1 MEKLAK
7 ANPRISKVK
16 LCELFGVARSSHY
29 LAKKPKMPS
38 LKQINLTLWVKQ
50 AFDQSKGSA
59 GARTLS
65 AIVSQQHNVKLTR
78 YKASKIMAQQG
89 LVSRQLIRH
98 RYSKA
103 DKEHAIH
110 DNLLKREFSPAAPNQ
125 VWTGDVTYI
134 RTKQGWA
141 YLAVVIDL
149 YARNIVGFAVSDSP
163 DSQLTAQALKMAYTV
178 RLKPK
183 NVLFHSD
190 QGTHYTSKAYAE
202 AVAQCTGMTHSM
214 SRSGNSLRA

>member
-1 MEKLAK
+1 
-7 ANPRISKVK
+7 
-16 LCELFGVARSSHY
+16 
-29 LAKKPKMPS
+29 
-38 LKQINLTLWVKQ
+38 
-50 AFDQSKGSA
+50 
-59 GARTLS
+59 
-65 AIVSQQHNVKLTR
+65 
-78 YKASKIMAQQG
+78 MAQQG
-89 LVSRQLIRH
+89 LISRQLIRH

-190 QGTHYTSKAYAE
+190 QGTHYTSRAFAD
-202 AVAQCTGMTHSM
+202 AIAQCKSMEHSM
-214 SRSGNSLRA
+214 SRRGNSLRA